1 MLRSAHEFCGIFCFG
16 ESPRVNNVE
25 LGKHG
30 RDRTNVWIY
39 PGANQPGSSG
49 AKALKDH
56 PTPKNVEMCA
66 DALRDVTHQGEI
78 VLDPFL
84 GSGTT
89 LVAAETTARVCY
101 GIELEPG
108 FVDVIVRRWE
118 EFTGEQ
124 AIHAESGLTFTEMAE
139 LRVGGGEALEE
150 GSSDEV

>member
-1 MLRSAHEFCGIFCFG
+1 M
-16 ESPRVNNVE
+16 NNIE

-30 RDRTNVWIY
+30 RDRTNVWTY
-39 PGANQPGSSG
+39 PGANKPGSSG

-66 DALRDVTHQGEI
+66 DALRDVTRRGET

-89 LVAAETTARVCY
+89 LIAAEQTGRVCF
-101 GIELEPG
+101 GLELEPK

-118 EFTGEQ
+118 KMTGGQ
-124 AIHAESGLTFTEMAE
+124 AVHAETGGTFKATGDE
-139 LRVGGGEALEE
+139 RLE
-150 GSSDEV
+150 SDE